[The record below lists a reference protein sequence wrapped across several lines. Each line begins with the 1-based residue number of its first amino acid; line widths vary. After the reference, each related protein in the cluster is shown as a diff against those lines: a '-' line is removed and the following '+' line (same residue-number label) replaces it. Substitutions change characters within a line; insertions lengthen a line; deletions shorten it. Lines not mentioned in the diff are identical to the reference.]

1 MLAFVRGSRAR
12 IEGLSNRVGST
23 LGLFAGLTVPSW
35 NDGDRIAWQL
45 PRAGDLPPRSQ
56 RQRAARAMR
65 TQPALLDGGVAVMVH
80 GWIDNCAELAKQLDC
95 DPGNLALIYALAVRR
110 WGDSADE
117 RVQGT
122 YCTIY
127 DDPGAPGLRLAR
139 SAVSAPPLYYMTD
152 AESVAA
158 ASVPRVLEAMGLPR
172 DLNRQ
177 RIAESLYFNLTEEQ
191 SYLQGC
197 FKVPYGTIVHV
208 GTRSTRKVRFHD
220 PLAVVPLPK
229 ASAADY
235 LAEADRLLTE
245 ASRLYFAS
253 AREPGILLTGGLD
266 SSNIAARILRT
277 LPPGRRLKSFT
288 YVPLEGHGQPSIPGG
303 LVDEGPAVR
312 AFAAMHPQIEPYF
325 VDNHQFEFDH
335 RLEDMYL
342 AMGTG
347 TVNLATLF
355 RYHGIY
361 TAARAQGCD
370 MILSADYGNSTFS
383 SSGSWGHAEY
393 LRRGQWRQLWRA
405 LRKDRHHPGSLAW
418 RFLAHAVVPQLPDV
432 LWRAAMRLRGHDTQP
447 INLAVSALRP
457 EALAEFD
464 VEGRAARAGTKYV
477 RPLSGWRKD
486 LVQDNFGRG
495 DVEGSDMCQGFEQLY
510 EVSVRDPA
518 TYRPLVDFCLGLP
531 TSMFLH
537 DGETRWLARQLG
549 RGLLPEAQRTM
560 PGHGQHNSDWHK
572 RLTPRL
578 DDMRRELAAIKTDPI
593 LAAMIDTDL
602 LEYNLD
608 NWPAEQSVADDV
620 FYPHAFRLPRAI
632 AMGRYI
638 RFMTARNTP

>member
-1 MLAFVRGSRAR
+1 MLAFVRGAR
-12 IEGLSNRVGST
+12 TSIEGLSDRVGSS
-23 LGLFAGLTVPSW
+23 LGLFAGLKAPSW
-35 NDGDRIAWQL
+35 NDAGRMAWQL
-45 PRAGDLPPRSQ
+45 PRVGDLPPRSQ
-56 RQRAARAMR
+56 RKPASKTMR
-65 TQPALLDGGVAVMVH
+65 TLPALLSGGVAVLVH
-80 GWIDNCAELAKQLDC
+80 GWIDNCAELAADLAC
-95 DPGNLALIYALAVRR
+95 DPGDQALIYALAVRR
-110 WGDSADE
+110 WGDRADE
-117 RVQGT
+117 RVEGT

-127 DDPGAPGLRLAR
+127 DDPAAPGLRLAR
-139 SAVSAPPLYYMTD
+139 SAVSAPPLYYMSDT
-152 AESVAA
+152 ESVAA

-172 DLNRQ
+172 ELNRQ
-177 RIAESLYFNLTEEQ
+177 RIADSLYFNLTEEQ
-191 SYLQGC
+191 SYLNGC
-197 FKVPYGTIVHV
+197 YKVPYGTIVHV
-208 GTRSTRKVRFHD
+208 GSHSTRKIRFHD
-220 PLAVVPLPK
+220 PLAIAPLPK

-253 AREPGILLTGGLD
+253 ADNAGILLTGGLD

-277 LPPGRRLKSFT
+277 LPPERRLKSFT
-288 YVPLEGHGQPSIPGG
+288 YVPLEGHGQPPIPGG

-325 VDNHQFEFDH
+325 VDNHQFQFDH

-347 TVNLATLF
+347 SVNLAAMF

-361 TAARAQGCD
+361 TAAQAQECD
-370 MILSADYGNSTFS
+370 MVLSADYGNSTFS
-383 SSGSWGHAEY
+383 SAGSWGHAEY
-393 LRRGQWRQLWRA
+393 LRRGQWGQLWQA
-405 LRKDRHHPGSLAW
+405 LRKDRHHPGSLPW
-418 RFLAHAVVPQLPDV
+418 RFLAHAVVPQLPDF
-432 LWRAAMRLRGHDTQP
+432 LWRAAMRLRGNETQP
-447 INLAVSALRP
+447 INLAISALRP

-464 VEGRAARAGTKYV
+464 VEGRSARAGTRYV

-495 DVEGSDMCQGFEQLY
+495 DVEGSDMIQGFEQLY
-510 EVSVRDPA
+510 EVSTRDPA

-531 TSMFLH
+531 TSMFMR

-578 DDMRRELAAIKTDPI
+578 DDMRREVAAIKSDPI
-593 LAAMIDTDL
+593 LATMIDTDL
-602 LEYNLD
+602 LEHNLD
-608 NWPAEQSVADDV
+608 NWPAAQSVADEV

-638 RFMTARNTP
+638 RFMTNRNTP

>member
-1 MLAFVRGSRAR
+1 MLGYVQGAKAS
-12 IEGLSNRVGST
+12 IEGLSRRVGSS
-23 LGLFAGLTVPSW
+23 LGLFAGLAVHSW
-35 NDGDRIAWQL
+35 RDGDRLAWQL
-45 PRAGDLPPRSQ
+45 PRVGQLPPRLR
-56 RQRAARAMR
+56 RQQSARPIH
-65 TQPALLDGGVAVMVH
+65 TQPALLDGGIVALVH
-80 GWIDNCAELAKQLDC
+80 GWIDNCAELSRELGC
-95 DPGNLALIYALAVRR
+95 DPADPALIYATAVRR
-110 WGDSADE
+110 WGDRADE

-127 DDPGAPGLRLAR
+127 DDPATPGLRLAR
-139 SAVSAPPLYYMTD
+139 SAVSAPPLYYMAD
-152 AESVAA
+152 SASVAA

-172 DLNRQ
+172 DLNLQ
-177 RIAESLYFNLTEEQ
+177 RIADSMYFSLVDDQ

-197 FKVPYGTIVHV
+197 FKVAYGTIVHV
-208 GTRSTRKVRFHD
+208 STSSIRKVRFHD
-220 PLAVVPLPK
+220 PLSIAPLPK
-229 ASAADY
+229 ASAEDY

-245 ASRLYFAS
+245 ASQLYFNS
-253 AREPGILLTGGLD
+253 AANAGMLLTGGLD
-266 SSNIAARILRT
+266 SSNIAARILRG
-277 LPPGRRLKSFT
+277 LPPERRLKSFT
-288 YVPLEGHGQPSIPGG
+288 YVPLEGHGQAPIPGG

-312 AFAAMHPQIEPYF
+312 AFAALHPQIEPYF
-325 VDNHQFEFDH
+325 VDNHEFEFDH

-361 TAARAQGCD
+361 TAAREQGCD
-370 MILSADYGNSTFS
+370 MILSADYGNATFS

-393 LRRGQWRQLWRA
+393 LRRGKWRQLWKA
-405 LRKDRHHPGSLAW
+405 LRHDRHHPGSLPW
-418 RFLAHAVVPQLPDV
+418 RFLAHAVVPQLPDF
-432 LWRAAMRLRGHDTQP
+432 LWRAAMRLRGNDTQP
-447 INLAVSALRP
+447 INLAISALRP
-457 EALAEFD
+457 EVLAEFE
-464 VEGRAARAGTKYV
+464 VENRAAQAGTQYV

-495 DVEGSDMCQGFEQLY
+495 EVEGSDMIQGFEQLY
-510 EVSVRDPA
+510 EVSTRDPA
-518 TYRPLVDFCLGLP
+518 SYRPLVDFCLGLP
-531 TSMFLH
+531 TEMFMR

-549 RGLLPEAQRTM
+549 RGLMPEAQRTM

-578 DDMRRELAAIKTDPI
+578 DDMRREVAAIKSDPI

-602 LEYNLD
+602 LEQNLD
-608 NWPAEQSVADDV
+608 NWPAAQTVADDV

-638 RFMTARNTP
+638 RFMTSRNTP